1 MKLYKIFIP
10 KKYNDGTSIPLEKT
24 TNILNEVEKK
34 FGGYTL
40 NPFGRLP
47 LIGVWNDH
55 NNKKRYV
62 DEVQILELFVEDTID
77 IKKWITA
84 VKELWRQELKQA
96 ELFIM
101 VQDAEII
108 F

>member
-1 MKLYKIFIP
+1 MKL
-10 KKYNDGTSIPLEKT
+10 KKDLAVI
-24 TNILNEVEKK
+24 
-34 FGGYTL
+34 TL
-40 NPFGRLP
+40 DPFGRLP
-47 LIGVWNDH
+47 LIGVWNDSK
-55 NNKKRYV
+55 NKERYV

-77 IKKWITA
+77 IKRWITA
-84 VKELWRQELKQA
+84 SKELWRQKLEQA